1 MGVKGALYYIVVL
14 SQLPYYREMGV
25 GAAQYQI
32 YGSIANTPWAMKGL
46 IGAVSDAWPLG
57 GYNKRG
63 YIVGAAALGVASFA
77 LLAAAPFTP
86 EQARICAALFFCAS
100 MELAV
105 VDLLCEGKY
114 AELMVKVPHSSSD
127 LVTWVWGCYHLG
139 TLIGSS
145 VTGTLASP
153 CCCWW
158 WWFCCSG
165 LCRLCS

>member
-1 MGVKGALYYIVVL
+1 M
-14 SQLPYYREMGV
+14 
-25 GAAQYQI
+25 
-32 YGSIANTPWAMKGL
+32 
-46 IGAVSDAWPLG
+46 
-57 GYNKRG
+57 
-63 YIVGAAALGVASFA
+63 
-77 LLAAAPFTP
+77 
-86 EQARICAALFFCAS
+86 
-100 MELAV
+100 

-158 WWFCCSG
+158 WLCCSG